1 MLKTIEASIDK
12 DGNVHLKESI
22 KLKNSRKALVTI
34 LDEDDA
40 VSELTLVSQ
49 SALSREWDNEEEDKA
64 WAHLQ

>member
-34 LDEDDA
+34 LDEDD
-40 VSELTLVSQ
+40 VVNEITLVSQ
-49 SALSREWDNEEEDKA
+49 SALGIDWNNTEEDKA

>member
-12 DGNVHLKESI
+12 DGNVHLKESV

-40 VSELTLVSQ
+40 LSELTLVSQ
-49 SALSREWDNEEEDKA
+49 SVLSKEWDNEEEDTA

>member
-34 LDEDDA
+34 LEEDDA

-49 SALSREWDNEEEDKA
+49 STLSREWDNEEEDKA

>member
-22 KLKNSRKALVTI
+22 KLTNSRKALVTI

>member
-12 DGNVHLKESI
+12 DGNVHLKEAV

-34 LDEDDA
+34 LDEEDTIN
-40 VSELTLVSQ
+40 EITLVSQ
-49 SALSREWDNEEEDKA
+49 SALSKDWDDPDEDKA

>member
-12 DGNVHLKESI
+12 DGNVHLKESV

-34 LDEDDA
+34 LDEDDV
-40 VSELTLVSQ
+40 VSELTLVSE
-49 SALSREWDNEEEDKA
+49 SALSKEWDNEEEDKA

>member
-22 KLKNSRKALVTI
+22 KLTNSRKALVTI
-34 LDEDDA
+34 LEEDDA

-49 SALSREWDNEEEDKA
+49 STLSREWDNEEEDKA